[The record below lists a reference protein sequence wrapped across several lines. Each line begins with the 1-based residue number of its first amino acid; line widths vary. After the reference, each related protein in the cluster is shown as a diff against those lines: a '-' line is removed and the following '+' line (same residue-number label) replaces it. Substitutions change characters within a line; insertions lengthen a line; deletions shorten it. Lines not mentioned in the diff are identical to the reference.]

1 MLKNAGVP
9 DGEVLQESLV
19 LGYLGLEGGEGDPR
33 LMTRCSVLHSIFHC
47 HYSEKKKIT
56 DDIYVKIT
64 PNQILV
70 SVGYFLFVSSSFF
83 KSKKAFLDIIFCYQ
97 LE

>member
-47 HYSEKKKIT
+47 HYTEVV
-56 DDIYVKIT
+56 DCREEE
-64 PNQILV
+64 NHRR
-70 SVGYFLFVSSSFF
+70 
-83 KSKKAFLDIIFCYQ
+83 Q
-97 LE
+97 LC